1 MAKNCRVCGKP
12 IPEGLDFCSEECM
25 KTYKSDNPKV
35 PLDKS
40 LENDLLDPTY
50 MRGLSWRKA
59 KLEAIHK
66 ARLQGIPDEQI
77 LLILMRG
84 GLTRLTAKKMMD
96 DSKQA
101 YGG

>member
-1 MAKNCRVCGKP
+1 MAKNCKTCGKT
-12 IPEGLDFCSEECM
+12 IPENLEFCSEECF
-25 KTYKSDNPKV
+25 KAYKSDNSKV

-40 LENDLLDPTY
+40 LENDLLDPTF
-50 MRGLSWRKA
+50 MKGLSWRKA

-66 ARLQGIPDEQI
+66 ARTLGISDEQI